1 MEAAGD
7 ITKIDHG
14 VPAAGLVPKAPCS
27 DLGKSGERQ
36 SSDDS
41 RRQQQPRSE
50 GRLHSFTTDKKVP
63 LFQVSDSDFCV
74 QVNMVK

>member
-14 VPAAGLVPKAPCS
+14 VPAAGLAPCS

-36 SSDDS
+36 SSDNS
-41 RRQQQPRSE
+41 RRQQQARSE
-50 GRLHSFTTDKKVP
+50 GRLYSFTTDKKVP